1 MVGKHALFNGR
12 EYIVIHEYTSGNCEI
27 KDISRPYQIEL
38 VHSTE
43 IKLLQKDNK
52 SIVFESKT
60 I

>member
-1 MVGKHALFNGR
+1 VVGKHALFNGR

-43 IKLLQKDNK
+43 IKLLKKDNK
-52 SIVFESKT
+52 SIVIES
-60 I
+60 